1 MSDTKSLPLEWQR
14 WPLGEAGRTGWL
26 RAGAIILL
34 ILLVGAVL
42 LVSLP
47 PTTAIV
53 LGVPVA
59 LAFLPYFLPRRYRL
73 SNEGLVV
80 TRGFWTD
87 RREWAEFGSYQP
99 GVEGYWLLAGPSRPG
114 GLQRA
119 LQTRAFYLARPLDP
133 QIVLALEKELG
144 NRLKM
149 PSKPD

>member
-1 MSDTKSLPLEWQR
+1 MNETPGLPLEWQR
-14 WPLGEAGRTGWL
+14 WPLREAGQTGWL
-26 RAGAIILL
+26 RAGAVILL

-59 LAFLPYFLPRRYRL
+59 LAFLPYFLPRRYHL
-73 SNEGLVV
+73 SNQGLVV

-99 GVEGYWLLAGPSRPG
+99 GAEGYWLLAAPTRPSG
-114 GLQRA
+114 FQRA
-119 LQTRAFYLARPLDP
+119 LQTRAFYLPRPLDP
-133 QIVLALEKELG
+133 QTALALQKELE
-144 NRLKM
+144 NRLKLLA
-149 PSKPD
+149 KQA